1 MPSDKLTSEEVI
13 KLVCNVIGSIHP
25 VGDSRIDAD
34 HFDNL
39 LIMIDLTDWCIAQIH
54 HASLNKYSEMGS
66 VRAIG
71 KRASKAERDIHL
83 DTEQEEE

>member
-34 HFDNL
+34 HLDNL
-39 LIMIDLTDWCIAQIH
+39 KVMIDLTEWCVGQIYD
-54 HASLNKYSEMGS
+54 ASLNENSEMSS
-66 VRAIG
+66 VRQIGIKARDAI
-71 KRASKAERDIHL
+71 RDMHAYTI
-83 DTEQEEE
+83 D

>member
-34 HFDNL
+34 HLNNL
-39 LIMIDLTDWCIAQIH
+39 NVMIDLTEWCVGQIYST
-54 HASLNKYSEMGS
+54 SLNKDSEMSS
-66 VRAIG
+66 VNQIVTKARDAI
-71 KRASKAERDIHL
+71 RDMHAYTI
-83 DTEQEEE
+83 D

>member
-34 HFDNL
+34 RLDNL
-39 LIMIDLTDWCIAQIH
+39 KVMIDLADWCVGQIYN
-54 HASLNKYSEMGS
+54 ASLNADNDMNS
-66 VRAIG
+66 VKQIGIKARDAI
-71 KRASKAERDIHL
+71 RDIHTYII
-83 DTEQEEE
+83 D